1 MDKKYL
7 SPEIEIKKFDCEDV
21 ILTSSKGPRE
31 YFDENH
37 VQWTGF
43 Y

>member
-1 MDKKYL
+1 MDRKYL

-21 ILTSSKGPRE
+21 ILASQVTIE

-37 VQWTGF
+37 EQWTGF